1 MKTLGI
7 EALKQ
12 QIEAVNEK
20 IKSHVC
26 RECGYASSRKSNL
39 NQHIESVHEFVASPI
54 KHNEEVKEKFTLEEA
69 Q

>member
-12 QIEAVNEK
+12 QIEAVHEK
-20 IKSHVC
+20 IKSRVC

-39 NQHIESVHEFVASPI
+39 KQHIESVHEYVAPPK
-54 KHNEEVKEKFTLEEA
+54 KHNEEVKEKFTLEKA
-69 Q
+69 L